1 MLCLFAGHKPGFMED
16 YDIVTL
22 NTSDVGA
29 NLIPTSTSGII
40 PTTTSGIGGVISGLS
55 SLLPRAPEPGLGD
68 DIENALGALADDVT
82 DAIAKEL
89 GIKEWYSLH
98 LMDMCEGTYKPNA
111 TAKGAAKNVSR
122 CSNQTAM
129 YHFNINTIIGE
140 ELSVGPFHL
149 NLSDISWPSSIQD
162 GLDTLSTALDAT
174 FVIYC
179 IGIASAGLAI
189 LTSLVAIFVLTS
201 SGLFHFLNW
210 ALASLAFAAMLLAS
224 IIITV
229 LQNKAT
235 GIINKYGNDIGV
247 YAVRGKKFL
256 VLTWV
261 ATGVMCL
268 GAGVWVAVWWVGRRE
283 KKRVFTEK
291 GGFGRGKMARE
302 SGSSEFERRV

>member
-1 MLCLFAGHKPGFMED
+1 MED
-16 YDIVTL
+16 YHIVTL
-22 NTSDVGA
+22 NTSDIGA
-29 NLIPTSTSGII
+29 NLIPTSTSGIL
-40 PTTTSGIGGVISGLS
+40 PTSTGSSVGGIISGLS

-68 DIENALGALADDVT
+68 DIENDLGALADDVT
-82 DAIAKEL
+82 DAIAREL

-129 YHFNINTIIGE
+129 YHFDINTIIAE
-140 ELSVGPFHL
+140 ELSLGPFHL

-174 FVIYC
+174 FVLYC
-179 IGIASAGLAI
+179 IGIAAAGLAI
-189 LTSLVAIFVLTS
+189 LTSLIAIFLLTS

-210 ALASLAFAAMLLAS
+210 SLASMAFLAMLIAS

-235 GIINKYGNDIGV
+235 DIINKYGNDIGV

-261 ATGVMCL
+261 ATGVMFL
-268 GAGVWVAVWWVGRRE
+268 AAALWVGVWWVGRRE

-291 GGFGRGKMARE
+291 VGHGRGKMARD
-302 SGSSEFERRV
+302 SGSSEFERRF